1 MFNKKKIYRRI
12 DQSISASSKVM
23 IRKCFGISAATTRR
37 VPRRKTMPEQ
47 TEMTRTMKAIRIGRD
62 FKRAMQDWTSLT
74 QDMLTGELIQMW

>member
-1 MFNKKKIYRRI
+1 
-12 DQSISASSKVM
+12 
-23 IRKCFGISAATTRR
+23 
-37 VPRRKTMPEQ
+37 MPEQ